1 MELKKRVGKRIQE
14 LRLLHNL
21 KQSELAE
28 MVGIAVKT
36 QSCIETGRNY
46 PSAELVERYAKAL
59 NTDISEILK
68 IDHQKDTKTL
78 AKELSDIIKNASPEQ
93 ITTIYKIVKGVC
105 A

>member
-14 LRLLHNL
+14 LRLLRNL

-46 PSAELVERYAKAL
+46 PSAELVEKYAKAFNL
-59 NTDISEILK
+59 DISEILQ
-68 IDHQKDTKTL
+68 ISHLKDTQSMTI
-78 AKELSDIIKNASPEQ
+78 ELENIIKKATPEQ
-93 ITTIYKIVKGVC
+93 IKTIYKIVHGVC